1 MNIIVQK
8 AGIQAT
14 MRAMARKRRIR
25 GLVRGQNGVALIE
38 ILVAIAILGVVAV
51 TFLSALTAAYG
62 AVIVADRHTRA
73 ESLTRTAFEYM
84 RTLEYDDASNFNGY
98 SALPPT
104 WWDLEDP
111 EGLEYGFPYLPEK
124 NYKVQVTSYLST
136 DNTGSP
142 VKVITVVILNGDT
155 AIDTTT
161 TYRSDPNKD
170 F

>member
-8 AGIQAT
+8 AGMQET
-14 MRAMARKRRIR
+14 MRAMSRKRRIR

-62 AVIVADRHTRA
+62 AVIVADRHTKA

-84 RTLEYDDASNFNGY
+84 RNLPY
-98 SALPPT
+98 STDFDNPVAALPAAWNP
-104 WWDLEDP
+104 DAAYGYP
-111 EGLEYGFPYLPEK
+111 YGLDG
-124 NYKVQVTSYLST
+124 NYKVQVTSSLSA
-136 DNTGSP
+136 DNSTSP
-142 VKVITVVILNGDT
+142 VKEITVVILYRGT
-155 AIDTTT
+155 AVDTTA

-170 F
+170 L

>member
-1 MNIIVQK
+1 
-8 AGIQAT
+8 
-14 MRAMARKRRIR
+14 MRMRPNSRKRQSSE
-25 GLVRGQNGVALIE
+25 LVQGQKGVVLIE

-51 TFLSALTAAYG
+51 SFLSALTTAYG
-62 AVIVADRHTRA
+62 AVIVAERHTRA

-98 SALPPT
+98 GALPPT

-142 VKVITVVILNGDT
+142 VKVITVVILNRDT
-155 AIDTTT
+155 ALDTTT